1 MPSGLSLEE
10 EAGSPELIVISAG
23 IILLVLAVIYFVNEA
38 LQPILTIEKQA
49 STVTGGI
56 SNFLSSILNLL
67 AAPFKWLLGKFGMG
81 TSSSPTS
88 SATGAII
95 TPAVFSNPPSPD
107 SNNIGP
113 AIMDSAGNP
122 SCPVGYTPQLDS
134 RGTFVCVPNSSPQQ
148 LTVNS
153 APIPDF
159 YSPATSVLT

>member
-10 EAGSPELIVISAG
+10 EAGSPELIVVSAG

-38 LQPILTIEKQA
+38 LQPLFAVEKQA
-49 STVTGGI
+49 STVTGAI

-67 AAPFKWLLGKFGMG
+67 AAPFKWLLGKFGG
-81 TSSSPTS
+81 TNSSPTS
-88 SATGAII
+88 STTGAII

-122 SCPVGYTPQLDS
+122 SCPIGYTPQMNS
-134 RGTFVCVPNSSPQQ
+134 SGVYVCVPNSAPQQ
-148 LTVNS
+148 LTINS